1 MPIYEYKCKA
11 CGNDFEKLVSFS
23 SKDKITCPKCASDL
37 VAKKISMVASG
48 KSGCGGCTST
58 SCGPS

>member
-23 SKDKITCPKCASDL
+23 SKDPVSCPKCASEN

-48 KSGCGGCTST
+48 KSGCDGCTST

>member
-1 MPIYEYKCKA
+1 MPIYEYSCRA

-23 SKDKITCPKCASDL
+23 SKDIIRCPKCSSEN
-37 VAKKISMVASG
+37 VVKKISMVASG